1 MRVYCLISESP
12 IFYISATSVDL
23 LKSDYQY
30 LVEDTPDEYLSQLN
44 ITEVLEYNPLLF
56 DELRKC
62 IRQISGGK
70 PIEVWTLVGTSL
82 AKHNFGALPYL
93 YPKDLKWEMPT
104 YSGDLSL
111 VSDYYSLYA
120 DDLAKAASSMIQL
133 NRHDD
138 IHAMLTD
145 YNKEKRFPDKI
156 IVSPDMPSEKQ
167 EGLLGYICIPIV
179 AEQIALKQ

>member
-23 LKSDYQY
+23 LKSDYKY
-30 LVEDTPDEYLSQLN
+30 LIEDAPEEYLSQLN

-56 DELRKC
+56 DELRKY
-62 IRQISGGK
+62 IRQLSDDK
-70 PIEVWTLVGTSL
+70 PTEVWTLAGTSL
-82 AKHNFGALPYL
+82 AKHTFGVLPYL
-93 YPKDLKWEMPT
+93 YPKDVKWEMPT

-111 VSDYYSLYA
+111 VSDYYSLYR

-145 YNKEKRFPDKI
+145 YNKEKRFPDKL
-156 IVSPDMPSEKQ
+156 IVSPDMPSENQ

-179 AEQIALKQ
+179 AEQIVLKQ